1 MTDLAHRTSDDICK
15 DINAC
20 TAKLAAAEKKV
31 EDWRDTRRQYVQEL
45 KDNFHD
51 IWLKEVKEKC
61 HIGRARAYRILQ
73 LPKPE
78 NVDTSTD
85 ASLQSR

>member
-31 EDWRDTRRQYVQEL
+31 EDCEIPVGSTSRSL
-45 KDNFHD
+45 KT
-51 IWLKEVKEKC
+51 
-61 HIGRARAYRILQ
+61 
-73 LPKPE
+73 
-78 NVDTSTD
+78 TSMT
-85 ASLQSR
+85 SG